1 MQAASPVIES
11 GAVDMK
17 TVIAKQSFKSVSA
30 KQVELNAAL
39 ADRLGKKRPTAEFAL
54 PVYDLADFAEL
65 TENHKPVLL
74 TCLNNAIAQL
84 AKDKFAGNPVDWAWV
99 PDAEKDL
106 NLAELAKSFESASRG
121 RVLTLE
127 SAGKLA
133 QWLTLHM
140 ASLVAGIQKV
150 EPGYMPTQAQ
160 AIIGVVS
167 KYTAYEAKGAEFL
180 AKIMLRL
187 EQIAEA
193 IANDDALAEAFSET
207 PELAN
212 VYDALIRRFTKSA
225 EDEISEDAL

>member
-1 MQAASPVIES
+1 
-11 GAVDMK
+11 MK

-30 KQVELNAAL
+30 KQVELNPAL

-54 PVYDLADFAEL
+54 PVYEL
-65 TENHKPVLL
+65 TDIPELIENHKPVLL
-74 TCLNNAIAQL
+74 TCLNAALAQL
-84 AKDKFAGNPVDWAWV
+84 AKDKFAANPVDWNWV
-99 PDAEKDL
+99 PSVEDDL
-106 NLAELAKSFESASRG
+106 SLAALATSFESASRG

-133 QWLTLHM
+133 AWLSANM
-140 ASLVAGIQKV
+140 PALVKGIQAV
-150 EPGYMPTQAQ
+150 EPTYMPAQAQ

-167 KYTAYEAKGAEFL
+167 KYTAYEAKGSEFL

-193 IANDDALAEAFSET
+193 IAGDDALATDFSEQ
-207 PELAN
+207 PALAD
-212 VYDALIRRFTKSA
+212 VYDALIRKFSKSA

>member
-1 MQAASPVIES
+1 
-11 GAVDMK
+11 MK

-30 KQVELNAAL
+30 KQVELHAAL
-39 ADRLGKKRPTAEFAL
+39 ADRLGKKRPAVEFQL
-54 PVYDLADFAEL
+54 PQYEL
-65 TENHKPVLL
+65 TDIPELVENHKPVLL

-84 AKDKFAGNPVDWAWV
+84 AKDKFAANPTDWTWFPSV
-99 PDAEKDL
+99 ENDL
-106 NLAELAKSFESASRG
+106 NLAELAKSFESQSRG

-133 QWLTLHM
+133 AWLTRNM
-140 ASLVAGIQKV
+140 AAIVTGIQAI
-150 EPGYMPTQAQ
+150 EPTYMATQAQ

-167 KYTAYEAKGAEFL
+167 QFNKYEAKGAEFL

-193 IANDDALAEAFSET
+193 IASSDELAEDFSSQ

-212 VYDALIRRFTKSA
+212 VYDALIARFSKASD
-225 EDEISEDAL
+225 DEISEDAL